1 MPISLRKTTQV
12 QTQKPAL
19 FLQKKVTKKPHKKSR
34 KFAVRKS
41 AFKALW
47 LLIFCSK
54 LTQPL
59 ANIFQVFDFPEVAV
73 ISHSISNVL

>member
-41 AFKALW
+41 AFKAL
-47 LLIFCSK
+47 
-54 LTQPL
+54 
-59 ANIFQVFDFPEVAV
+59 
-73 ISHSISNVL
+73 